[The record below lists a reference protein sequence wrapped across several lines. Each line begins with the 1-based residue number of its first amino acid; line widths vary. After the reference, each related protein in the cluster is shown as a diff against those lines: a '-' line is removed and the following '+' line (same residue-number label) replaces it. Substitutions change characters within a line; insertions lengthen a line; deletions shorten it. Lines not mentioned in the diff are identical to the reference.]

1 MFLLTFNNL
10 KKQTINNGSLSLQ
23 KHRYVIIGISG
34 GTGAGKTT
42 LVNYAANLLGKNDTL
57 ILSQDR
63 YYKHMPALSFEER
76 CLINFDHPDALD
88 LDLLAAHVM
97 QLQKG
102 NSIKSPVYSF
112 EQHLRMDDIEVF
124 HPKKYILIEGILV
137 FAHAPL
143 RELFDYKVYIDADID
158 KRIERRVKRDV
169 STRGRTKEEVLARFE
184 NTLQTMHNQFIAP
197 HLSASD
203 MVIKNNDLNF
213 AKDQMHQWIETVI
226 K

>member
-1 MFLLTFNNL
+1 M
-10 KKQTINNGSLSLQ
+10 
-23 KHRYVIIGISG
+23 IIGISG

-42 LVNYAANLLGKNDTL
+42 LVNYVAEILGKDETL

-63 YYKHMPALSFEER
+63 YYKHLPELSFEER

-88 LDLLAAHVM
+88 LDLLANHVV

-102 NSIKSPVYSF
+102 KSVKSPVYSF
-112 EQHLRMDDIEVF
+112 EQHLRMDDIEVI

-143 RELFDYKVYIDADID
+143 RELFDYKVYIDADIN
-158 KRIERRVKRDV
+158 KRVERRMERDIN
-169 STRGRTKEEVLARFE
+169 TRGRIKEEVMVRFE
-184 NTLQTMHNQFIAP
+184 NALHAMHNLFIAP
-197 HLSASD
+197 HKHTAD
-203 MVIKNNDLNF
+203 VVITNNDLDL
-213 AKDQMHQWIETVI
+213 AKNQIRQWIEKLI